1 MAGDIGYNDKEHNAP
16 LARTGAAAR
25 KNGAAGRGGPGR
37 EEERT
42 VGQIIIH
49 VDMDA
54 FYASVEIRDD
64 PSLRGKPLIIGSLP
78 QERGVVAT
86 CSYEARRFGVRSG
99 MNIKD
104 AYRLCPGGIYM
115 HPNFDKY
122 KAVSARLHAIWDSY
136 ATASQAIAL
145 DEAYLDV
152 TERAGDW
159 EGARRIAHEIKRRVR
174 EELQLSCSVG
184 LAYSKTAAKTASEE
198 KKPDG
203 YFEIPDRER
212 FVALIRDRDVQ
223 VLYTVGSSTAEKLHA
238 AGIQTV
244 RDVQERQEDVIRLL
258 GKQGRWICQVALG
271 IDERRVEPYRPEE
284 AKSIGRELTF
294 QKDVADYSLLRDVL
308 FLLAL
313 NVRERAGRVGLRGRG
328 VTLKLTYADMKGIT
342 RSRKSERC
350 DTGVE
355 IYREAARLL
364 EKVERRPVRLIGVSI
379 YDLTSEEER
388 QLRLDGF
395 EENDRQEQEAEQ
407 RQILAALEA
416 RYHLDFAGHLEEL
429 QHMETLHR
437 TAEYMRKHS

>member
-1 MAGDIGYNDKEHNAP
+1 M
-16 LARTGAAAR
+16 
-25 KNGAAGRGGPGR
+25 
-37 EEERT
+37 
-42 VGQIIIH
+42 GQIIIH

-122 KAVSARLHAIWDSY
+122 KAVSAQLHAIWDSY
-136 ATASQAIAL
+136 ASASQAIAL

-203 YFEIPDRER
+203 YFEIPDRES

-294 QKDVADYSLLRDVL
+294 QKDVTDYTLLRDVL

-313 NVRERAGRVGLRGRG
+313 NVRARAGRVGLRGRG

-350 DTGVE
+350 GTGVE

-364 EKVERRPVRLIGVSI
+364 EKVERRPVRLIGVSL
-379 YDLTSEEER
+379 YDLTDEEER
-388 QLRLDGF
+388 QLRLEGF
-395 EENDRQEQEAEQ
+395 EESDRQEQEAEQ